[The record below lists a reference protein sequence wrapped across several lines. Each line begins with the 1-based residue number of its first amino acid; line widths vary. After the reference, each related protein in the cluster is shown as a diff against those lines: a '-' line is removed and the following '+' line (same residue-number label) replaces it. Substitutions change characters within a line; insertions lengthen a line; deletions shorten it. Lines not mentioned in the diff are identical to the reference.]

1 MATRADRHEALLDGI
16 RVVDATERSG
26 WLAGRLLADLGADVV
41 KLETPSADVESAE
54 WRALNVNK
62 RLLRIDLK
70 HAGARPALDDLLAG
84 ADMLVCTPASR
95 AELDPAGLGAR
106 HPRLIVVA
114 ITPFG
119 LDGPKSGWLGSDL
132 EVMAAGG
139 AMSLAGEPDGEPL
152 RVSAPQSPG
161 WVGAQAAVGAL
172 TALAA
177 RAHTGRGDLVDVSA
191 QAAVITALAHAPVFY
206 DLLGSVPT
214 RAGAFITG
222 RSVHGGRFR
231 VFWKCRDGELN
242 FILYGGAAGRR
253 TNEQLVA
260 WMRECGAELGALG
273 AVDWKRFDPTA
284 ATQAEIDALEQPIGR
299 FFATLTK
306 REFLAES
313 HRREML
319 GYPVS
324 TVADICTDPQLA
336 ARDFWQRVDGPQ
348 GTSETHCGSFVVVD
362 GRRPPLG
369 AGRAPSGA
377 SWKGPR

>member
-1 MATRADRHEALLDGI
+1 MAKRPDGHEPLLDGI
-16 RVVDATERSG
+16 RVVDATERAG
-26 WLAGRLLADLGADVV
+26 WLAGRLLADFGAEVV
-41 KLETPSADVESAE
+41 KLEAPAADVESAE

-62 RLLRIDLK
+62 RLLRIDL
-70 HAGARPALDDLLAG
+70 AQARTRPAFDDLLAG
-84 ADMLVCTPASR
+84 ADIFVCTPQGR
-95 AELDPAGLGAR
+95 GQLDYPGLAAR
-106 HPRLIVVA
+106 HPKLIVVA

-139 AMSLAGEPDGEPL
+139 AMSLAGEPGGEPV

-161 WVGAQAAVGAL
+161 WAGAQAAVGAL

-177 RAHTGRGDLVDVSA
+177 RARTGRGDLVDVSA
-191 QAAVITALAHAPVFY
+191 QAAVITALAHAPTFY

-231 VFWKCRDGELN
+231 VFWKCRDGDLN

-306 REFLAES
+306 SEFLAEA

-324 TVADICTDPQLA
+324 TVADICADPQLA
-336 ARDFWQRVDGPQ
+336 ARDFWQRVEGPR
-348 GTSETHCGSFVVVD
+348 GASETHCGSFVVVD
-362 GRRPPLG
+362 GQRPPLMAGGTPGG
-369 AGRAPSGA
+369 APAKGA
-377 SWKGPR
+377 R